1 MRKVLVLAL
10 DCVPA
15 DLLFEQ
21 FIDEL
26 PNLRKL
32 MDNGIHGVLESC
44 DPPITIPAWMV
55 MMTGKSPG
63 RLGLYG
69 FRHRKDNSYTEIS
82 LPTSMSIKERTVWDI
97 LADRGQRS
105 CVIAVPPG
113 YPPKPLNGWSVS
125 CFMTPTTK
133 LPYTYPAELKDEIEG
148 LVGEYIPDVIFR
160 IEDRDAVLKEL
171 YTMTERRFKV
181 VRHMLKTKPWD
192 FFIAH
197 EIGADRLQ
205 HAFWKFCDPEHHLYE
220 AGNRYENS
228 IIDYYKY
235 LDGEVGSVLE
245 LLDDDTAVVVLSD
258 HGAKRMKGAF
268 CVNQWLEQEG
278 YLIYKE
284 RPTEIMSLEKSDVD
298 WEKTTAW
305 AWGGYYAR
313 VFLNVKGREATGVI
327 DKADYESKRAELRER
342 LSAIVGPQGESW
354 ATDVHYP
361 EEIYDQY
368 VGDYPDM
375 MVYFDDLYW
384 RAAGTVGHPSM
395 YLDENDTGPDDS
407 VHSKEGIYIISN
419 AGDQRGEQARATL
432 YDVAPTLLGLK
443 GIPAPADM
451 KGIDILAR

>member
-133 LPYTYPAELKDEIEG
+133 LPYTYPAELKDEIERLMG
-148 LVGEYIPDVIFR
+148 DFIPAVTFR
-160 IEDRDAVLKEL
+160 I
-171 YTMTERRFKV
+171 
-181 VRHMLKTKPWD
+181 
-192 FFIAH
+192 
-197 EIGADRLQ
+197 
-205 HAFWKFCDPEHHLYE
+205 
-220 AGNRYENS
+220 
-228 IIDYYKY
+228 
-235 LDGEVGSVLE
+235 
-245 LLDDDTAVVVLSD
+245 
-258 HGAKRMKGAF
+258 
-268 CVNQWLEQEG
+268 
-278 YLIYKE
+278 
-284 RPTEIMSLEKSDVD
+284 
-298 WEKTTAW
+298 
-305 AWGGYYAR
+305 
-313 VFLNVKGREATGVI
+313 
-327 DKADYESKRAELRER
+327 
-342 LSAIVGPQGESW
+342 
-354 ATDVHYP
+354 
-361 EEIYDQY
+361 
-368 VGDYPDM
+368 
-375 MVYFDDLYW
+375 
-384 RAAGTVGHPSM
+384 
-395 YLDENDTGPDDS
+395 
-407 VHSKEGIYIISN
+407 
-419 AGDQRGEQARATL
+419 
-432 YDVAPTLLGLK
+432 
-443 GIPAPADM
+443 
-451 KGIDILAR
+451 